1 MPKAKPEQDTTDSEK
16 SPDKDVKVEF
26 RGQTFTIPRDVDD
39 WPTTAW
45 IARLEA
51 STSGKTL
58 DWLRF
63 VELLF
68 GPAQWQKLSL
78 AAPTRGDFVEFL
90 DLFTPT
96 VLKECVL

>member
-1 MPKAKPEQDTTDSEK
+1 MPKAKPEPDDKVEEPS
-16 SPDKDVKVEF
+16 DKDVTIEF
-26 RGQTFTIPRDVDD
+26 KGQTFTIPREVDD

-68 GPAQWQKLSL
+68 GAAQWQKLCLS
-78 AAPTRGDFVEFL
+78 APTRRDFVEFL
-90 DLFTPT
+90 DVFTPT
-96 VLKECVL
+96 VLKECAL